1 MTVRFSTDDGQF
13 GLIVTPTSWNKMFRF
28 QLIVDG
34 AVVGDTEPCILG
46 SAMRQLSSLHRLDD
60 PRLARARVDPAGTM
74 SVLCSDDPLY
84 DLSMLNG
91 AESLDRWLVRGYIN
105 GESAVVMSQPAEGPE
120 SERSIRVAVVPLRD
134 FESVVR
140 SAVGYWV
147 ERSSSQPG

>member
-1 MTVRFSTDDGQF
+1 MRFSTDDGQF

-28 QLIVDG
+28 QLIVDA

-46 SAMRQLSSLHRLDD
+46 SAMQQLSNLHRLED

-74 SVLCSDDPLY
+74 SVLCSDDSLY

-91 AESLDRWLVRGYIN
+91 AESLDHWLVRGYIN
-105 GESAVVMSQPAEGPE
+105 GETAVVMSQPAEGPE

-140 SAVGYWV
+140 SAVGYWA
-147 ERSSSQPG
+147 ETSSTQPG